1 MSLGRFV
8 YYSAVV
14 GGWAAFLAWML
25 AEALLLHGGS
35 QFRTPVVVGVAALV
49 GATIAAGLNLVSGM
63 TNAQWRRQL
72 ARLPS
77 GLLGGGLGGAIGGL
91 LGNLATWAGGA
102 IGDWLGNL
110 AVGTAVS
117 FLGQVFG
124 WMLMGLAIGVA
135 GGIEEKSEPQVP
147 QRCHRRD
154 LGRAAGRSAHPM
166 PSPPA
171 PTWPAGPPPSSS
183 WARPSA
189 PWSGLTQLV
198 LKEAWLTV
206 VDGFRPGRELI
217 LGETVTLL
225 GRGDHLPLPF
235 LGYPGRD
242 LEAEHA
248 RITRQPDGQFV
259 LEDNR
264 SRLGTRLNG
273 QPVQTATPLKDGDLI
288 KLGTNLDPFQF
299 AAMGM
304 AAVGC
309 GRGGRTVAAHAGWRK
324 RLAAA
329 ATAAAR
335 FRRGDCPDF
344 RPTDAKRRGA
354 KMGLPLWTTRSA
366 IAAGGADSAGAP
378 APPSAPQAPV
388 APPVLPGGAMPPPP
402 PRRWPA
408 SSRIPPPPPPPPPR
422 GGSRP

>member
-14 GGWAAFLAWML
+14 GGWAAFLAWII

-135 GGIEEKSEPQVP
+135 GGIEEKSV
-147 QRCHRRD
+147 RKSCHGAVGGTLGGLVGGVLIQCFAAGAD
-154 LGRAAGRSAHPM
+154 MAGRATAFVILGTAIG
-166 PSPPA
+166 A
-171 PTWPAGPPPSSS
+171 LV
-183 WARPSA
+183 
-189 PWSGLTQLV
+189 GLTQLV

-217 LGETVTLL
+217 LGETATLL

-242 LEAEHA
+242 LDAEHA

-259 LEDNR
+259 LQDNG

-273 QPVQTATPLKDGDLI
+273 QPVQAATPLKDGDLI
-288 KLGTNLDPFQF
+288 KLGTNLIRFSS
-299 AAMGM
+299 
-304 AAVGC
+304 
-309 GRGGRTVAAHAGWRK
+309 RKWGWLRS
-324 RLAAA
+324 AAA
-329 ATAAAR
+329 AAAAPSPPMPA
-335 FRRGDCPDF
+335 G
-344 RPTDAKRRGA
+344 GS
-354 KMGLPLWTTRSA
+354 GLPPLPPPPPVPAGGLSRFSPHGREASGGENGTVPFGRPRSA
-366 IAAGGADSAGAP
+366 IAAGGADSARAP
-378 APPSAPQAPV
+378 APPSAPNAPV
-388 APPVLPGGAMPPPP
+388 APPVLPGGAIPPPP

-408 SSRIPPPPPPPPPR
+408 SSRIPPPPPPPR